1 MILQLNP
8 QLPLLTPKGKAY
20 AHFLIDY
27 SQEHD
32 LLWVC
37 FIRDTG
43 ECWTFPNQQ
52 VRLEANET
60 LSSPISNKEA
70 LERLKFMD
78 YEKKLKSDLLNKEED
93 ETN

>member
-1 MILQLNP
+1 MIVQLNP

-32 LLWVC
+32 LQWVC

-43 ECWTFPNQQ
+43 ECWMFPNPE
-52 VRLEANET
+52 VRLESNET
-60 LSSPISNKEA
+60 LSCSISNKDV
-70 LERLKFMD
+70 LEELKLMN
-78 YEKKLKSDLLNKEED
+78 YEKHPKSELIAKED
-93 ETN
+93 N

>member
-43 ECWTFPNQQ
+43 ECWTFPNPQ

-60 LSSPISNKEA
+60 LSCLISNKDV
-70 LERLKFMD
+70 LESLKRLAT
-78 YEKKLKSDLLNKEED
+78 EKNRNSDLITKED
-93 ETN
+93 K